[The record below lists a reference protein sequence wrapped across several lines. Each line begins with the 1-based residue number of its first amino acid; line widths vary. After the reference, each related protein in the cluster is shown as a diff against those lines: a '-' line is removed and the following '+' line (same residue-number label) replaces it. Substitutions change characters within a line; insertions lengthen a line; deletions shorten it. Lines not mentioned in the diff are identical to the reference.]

1 MATNV
6 DHGREPCPHRI
17 LDDLG
22 GAFAMGAIGGG
33 VVHLCKGAYNSP
45 RGYILQGGIE
55 AIRREAPRIGGSFA
69 VWGGLFSMFDC
80 ALVAVR
86 RKEDPWNP
94 IASGALTG
102 GVLQLRYGLP
112 SAARSAAFGG
122 FLLALIEGVSIAL
135 TRLTAPP
142 PPMPEEMMAMDGGAP
157 MGGVNGAPGVEV
169 GNNPQQEESGG
180 IWNNIFGGGRDEEK
194 NDGAPAMP
202 KFKEELE

>member
-45 RGYILQGGIE
+45 RGYILQGGLE

-142 PPMPEEMMAMDGGAP
+142 PPMPEEMMAMEGGAP
-157 MGGVNGAPGVEV
+157 MGVNGGGAPVEV
-169 GNNPQQEESGG
+169 GNHPQQEESGG

-194 NDGAPAMP
+194 NDRAPAMP

>member
-1 MATNV
+1 
-6 DHGREPCPHRI
+6 
-17 LDDLG
+17 
-22 GAFAMGAIGGG
+22 MGAIGGG

-142 PPMPEEMMAMDGGAP
+142 PPMPEEMMAMEGGAP

-169 GNNPQQEESGG
+169 GNHPQQEESGG

>member
-1 MATNV
+1 
-6 DHGREPCPHRI
+6 
-17 LDDLG
+17 
-22 GAFAMGAIGGG
+22 
-33 VVHLCKGAYNSP
+33 
-45 RGYILQGGIE
+45 
-55 AIRREAPRIGGSFA
+55 
-69 VWGGLFSMFDC
+69 MFDC

-142 PPMPEEMMAMDGGAP
+142 PPMPEEMMAMEGGAP

-180 IWNNIFGGGRDEEK
+180 FGITFSVVVETRRRTT
-194 NDGAPAMP
+194 GAPAMP